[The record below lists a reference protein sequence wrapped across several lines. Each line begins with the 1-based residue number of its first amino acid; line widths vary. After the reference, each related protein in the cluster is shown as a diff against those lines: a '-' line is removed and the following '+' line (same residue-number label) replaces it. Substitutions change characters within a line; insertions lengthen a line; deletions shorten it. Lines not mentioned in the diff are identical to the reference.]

1 MKEINEFATRITPL
15 WQRDPRWR
23 DVPMGSRTNMTIG
36 NNGCLM
42 TAVTMITN
50 AMGRTSGL
58 MPEEALRH
66 FHRWRAVD
74 PFSGMMPLNG
84 LGITRAYPD
93 ALLYRGFITHPAD
106 IRAYLNRRLAVGV
119 PVLVRVDTNAPTDH
133 WVVIVGNRGGDYI
146 AADPLYGDLV
156 SVTGRYKNM
165 ILEVLD
171 VRPVSYQSYPM
182 AIDLSKYNNISFD
195 GYKALKD
202 RFSYGIFKAS
212 EGRNRDPMYATHAA
226 HSSVP
231 YSPYHY
237 LRPESHTPI
246 QKQLDTFRGVI
257 DDFPRTHISWID
269 YEGNRPVPTATDLE
283 RFINGYEQAVGEKIG
298 IYSTSHLLRSVP
310 EKLLRGRPIW
320 QAHYGVQQPDPL
332 PYNMKPVVW
341 QFYDLGRIL
350 GSDSDTDL
358 NYVVGPLDDLLI
370 RPKQMEKETIDLMP
384 YIRPIGNAN
393 GRPYMVQMM
402 DGRQERYQYQPHPSD
417 ERGWY
422 IVKNRQ
428 WEEWRVDESGI
439 VRLVQDTSPEPYNG
453 VVNCYYEIT
462 AHDGTSGGMMFPT
475 RMAVGETYIEP
486 RTHRVAFKRKIDGNE
501 YGDPRSGINRNENS
515 LISMSDD
522 GVFVKIGKV
531 GGEVHTYKKGVGRVG
546 WESPWGKATL
556 STDDA
561 GGYDNEREQIA

>member
-1 MKEINEFATRITPL
+1 MKEIVNFADRVTPI

-23 DVPMGSRTNMTIG
+23 DVPMGSRSRMTIG

-42 TAVTMITN
+42 TAITMITN
-50 AMGRTSGL
+50 AMGRTNGL
-58 MPEEALRH
+58 MPNDALKH
-66 FHRWRAVD
+66 FHQWRAVD

-106 IRAYLNRRLAVGV
+106 IRAYLNKRMAVGV
-119 PVLVRVDTNAPTDH
+119 PVLVRVDTAAPTDH
-133 WVVIVGNRGGDYI
+133 WVVIVGKRSGDYI

-182 AIDLSKYNNISFD
+182 AIDLSKYNVISFD

-202 RFSYGIFKAS
+202 RFAYAIVKAS
-212 EGRNRDPMYATHAA
+212 EGGNTDSMYSTHAA
-226 HSSVP
+226 NLSIP

-257 DDFPRTHISWID
+257 DDFPRTHISWLD

-283 RFINGYEQAVGEKIG
+283 RFINSYEQAVGEPIG
-298 IYSTSHLLRSVP
+298 IYSTGNLLRSVP
-310 EKLLRGRPIW
+310 EKLLRGRRPIW

-332 PYNMKPVVW
+332 PYSNMKPTLW

-350 GSDSDTDL
+350 GSDSKTDL
-358 NYVVGPLDDLLI
+358 NYVVGVLDSLLI

-384 YIRPIGNAN
+384 YIRPIGNSN
-393 GRPYMVQMM
+393 GVPYMVQMA

-417 ERGWY
+417 GRCWY
-422 IVKNRQ
+422 IVKNGQ
-428 WEEWRVDESGI
+428 WEQWRVDQEGI
-439 VRLVQDTSPEPYNG
+439 VRLVRDTSPEPDG
-453 VVNCYYEIT
+453 QIPCYYEVT
-462 AHDGTSGGMMFPT
+462 AHDGTSGGMMFPA
-475 RMAVGETYIEP
+475 RMAVGETYTEP
-486 RTHRVAFKRKIDGNE
+486 NHHVVFRDKRTGAE
-501 YGDPRSGINRNENS
+501 YGDPRTGYNHNETTLFS
-515 LISMSDD
+515 CD
-522 GVFVKIGKV
+522 GETIRIGKS
-531 GGEVHTYKKGVGRVG
+531 GGEIHTYRKGMGRVG
-546 WESPWGKATL
+546 WESPWGTARL
-556 STDDA
+556 SMDDA
-561 GGYDNEREQIA
+561 GGYANVRETVA

>member
-1 MKEINEFATRITPL
+1 MKEINGFANRVTPL

-23 DVPMGSRTNMTIG
+23 DVPMGSRSQMTIG

-42 TAVTMITN
+42 TAVAMLTN
-50 AMGRTSGL
+50 SMGRTSGL
-58 MPEEALRH
+58 TPDTALKH

-106 IRAYLNRRLAVGV
+106 IRAYLNKRLSVGV

-133 WVVIVGNRGGDYI
+133 WVVIVAKRDGDYI
-146 AADPLYGDLV
+146 AVDPLYGDMV
-156 SVTGRYKNM
+156 STTARYGNK

-171 VRPVSYQSYPM
+171 VRPVSYQDYPM
-182 AIDLSKYNNISFD
+182 AIDLSKYNSISFD

-269 YEGNRPVPTATDLE
+269 YEGRPVPTATDLE

-298 IYSTSHLLRSVP
+298 IYSTGHLLRSVP

-332 PYNMKPVVW
+332 PYNMKPVMW

-358 NYVVGPLDDLLI
+358 NYVVGPLDNLLI
-370 RPKQMEKETIDLMP
+370 RPKQIAVKETIDLLP
-384 YIRPIGNAN
+384 YIRPIGNVN
-393 GRPYMVQMM
+393 GRPYMVQMA
-402 DGRQERYQYQPHPSD
+402 DGRQERYQYQPHPTD
-417 ERGWY
+417 PHGWY
-422 IVKNRQ
+422 IVKNGQ
-428 WEEWRVDESGI
+428 WEEWRVDQEGI
-439 VRLVQDTSPEPYNG
+439 VRLVRDTSPEPDG
-453 VVNCYYEIT
+453 QIPCYYEVT
-462 AHDGTSGGMMFPT
+462 AHDGTSGGMMFPA
-475 RMAVGETYIEP
+475 RMAVGETYTEP
-486 RTHRVAFKRKIDGNE
+486 KNHHVVFRDKRNGAK
-501 YGDPRSGINRNENS
+501 YGDPRTGYNHNETTLFS
-515 LISMSDD
+515 CD
-522 GVFVKIGKV
+522 GETIRIGKS
-531 GGEVHTYKKGVGRVG
+531 GGEIHTYRKGMGRVG
-546 WESPWGKATL
+546 WESPWGTAQL
-556 STDDA
+556 SSDDA
-561 GGYDNEREQIA
+561 GGYANERESIA